1 MISRTSAGFTLI
13 ELMIVVVVIGILS
26 AIAFPSYSAYVL
38 RAQRAAAKT
47 VLLDLASQQESHF
60 ADRKRYA
67 TSLSALGLAGNTMY
81 ALKDGSLNG
90 SDHADATYQIAVAS
104 GATAARYTLTATPIH
119 GQARDTRCGTLSL
132 DSAGSRAASGSDG
145 IQCWRK

>member
-1 MISRTSAGFTLI
+1 MTTRRSAGFTLI
-13 ELMIVVVVIGILS
+13 ELMIAVVVVGILS

-38 RAQRAAAKT
+38 RAQRASAKT

-67 TSLSALGLAGNTMY
+67 TSLSALGLASNAMY
-81 ALKDGSLNG
+81 ALKDGSLSGNDH
-90 SDHADATYQIAVAS
+90 SDAVYRIAIAS
-104 GATAARYTLTATPIH
+104 GATAARYTLTATPVH

-132 DSAGSRAASGSDG
+132 NSAGAKTASGSDG
-145 IQCWRK
+145 MQCWRK